1 MNISPGYVVLSLASL
16 FAVNIGCAEFEQEV
30 PAPPTKSAMNEP
42 EDGKNEENDSDESA
56 DTDSGSMVRKAIDG
70 LAFIIPDS
78 WEELPLSQFQR
89 GILSAKY
96 SMPDAGNDVTL
107 TLSRASGGLDSNLD
121 RWRGQFSLS
130 REEIR
135 KDIAVANTTGTL
147 IDLQGEFSPGFG
159 KEANGEWRMLGIVVP
174 LPQQSYFMKLTG
186 PVDQV
191 ADVEEEFLSFAK
203 SAARE

>member
-1 MNISPGYVVLSLASL
+1 MSLAVVLLATI
-16 FAVNIGCAEFEQEV
+16 ANGCADLEQDL
-30 PAPPTKSAMNEP
+30 PAPPTKSAMTE
-42 EDGKNEENDSDESA
+42 SAVVDESA
-56 DTDSGSMVRKAIDG
+56 VDIDSEKSTDADSGSMVRKAIDG
-70 LAFIIPDS
+70 LAFIVPGS
-78 WEELPLSQFQR
+78 WKEMPLSQFQR

-96 SMPDAGNDVTL
+96 AMPEAGDDVTL

-130 REEIR
+130 REEIQ
-135 KDIAVANTTGTL
+135 KEISLASTTASL

-159 KEANGEWRMLGIVVP
+159 KEADGEWRMIGVVVP

-191 ADVEEEFLSFAK
+191 ASVEEDFLSFAK